1 MAKTKRMK
9 AMKRVTNQARVLT
22 NEELT
27 TLFDAAGCYADLYRI
42 AYLTASRLSEVREL
56 SADAIHPSEVR
67 IPQSKQHREKRVRIR
82 PTLRAVLDR
91 LPTEGPLFSIST
103 THKPVSRST
112 VHKHLTAL
120 ADELGLSGTT
130 THSFRRS
137 RATHLYQAK
146 VPAKTIMQL
155 TGHADLATF
164 LRYVDIGV
172 EEVAEAAADLDC
184 SPIPHRPLRNCG
196 NPR

>member
-1 MAKTKRMK
+1 MAKTKTKTKRMK
-9 AMKRVTNQARVLT
+9 KVTNQARVLT
-22 NEELT
+22 NDELT
-27 TLFDAAGCYADLYRI
+27 TLFNASGRYADMYRI

-56 SADAIHPSEVR
+56 SADAIHPNEVR
-67 IPQSKQHREKRVRIR
+67 IPQSKQNREKRVRVR

-120 ADELGLSGTT
+120 AAELGLSGTT

-146 VPAKTIMQL
+146 VPAKTIMEL

-172 EEVAEAAADLDC
+172 EEVADAAADLD
-184 SPIPHRPLRNCG
+184 SRLFPAGL
-196 NPR
+196 